1 MPAPL
6 IASTT
11 YPADDVG
18 DRVNLPPEY
27 IASVRR
33 AGGRAVLV
41 PPGEPDVAGLLDT
54 VDGVLLTGGGDID
67 PSLWGGPEHETV
79 YMTSVVRDS
88 MEIELARLAVERGVP
103 LLAICRGMQV
113 LNVALGGT
121 LHVHVPDVVGES
133 VVHRLPP
140 PDDIMRPGWK
150 GAVPHSIELAPDSR
164 LADVLGTTD
173 IEPMSWHHQAVDEL
187 GEGLRAVAHAPDGI
201 IESIELDGHPNVT
214 AVQWHPELTAADDP
228 TQARL
233 FEALV
238 ASAASVRA

>member
-6 IASTT
+6 IAITT
-11 YPADDVG
+11 YPADDVV
-18 DRVNLPPEY
+18 DRINLPPEY
-27 IASVRR
+27 ADCVRR

-41 PPGEPDVAGLLDT
+41 PPGESDVAGLLDT

-113 LNVALGGT
+113 LNIALGGT

-140 PDDIMRPGWK
+140 PGGVVRPGWK
-150 GAVPHSIELAPDSR
+150 GALPHPISVDPGSK
-164 LADVLGTTD
+164 LADVLRATQV
-173 IEPMSWHHQAVDEL
+173 EPMSWHHQAVNEL
-187 GEGLRAVAHAPDGI
+187 GDGLRAVAHAPDGI
-201 IESIELDGHPNVT
+201 VESVEMDRHPCLL

-233 FEALV
+233 FDTFVSA
-238 ASAASVRA
+238 AASVRA